1 MVALEEVPIVHYYID
16 CRENKI
22 FEISEPLLEL
32 LKYPKEEFINQE
44 LEFFF
49 DKINF
54 PIKSSMLFDKE
65 HEGIFLNRFN
75 SPYRAIMKGISMESY
90 ARIEFLL
97 VEDFTES
104 DSLKGI
110 YQLVKNSLQPM
121 AIYDA
126 HELKLI
132 YSNCSFSKLF
142 GCDPDNNKALDKA
155 ILQGKIGLLPKEY
168 ECLMESV
175 IKKCK
180 PLHKKIYIR
189 KHGDALIKFSDISLI
204 PIAPQDRVEYII
216 FSLEDICQVNEQ
228 KDLIQKEKESLYSI
242 INYLDIPMLH
252 LSYPE
257 LRLMR
262 INHCASKLFKELFN
276 VISPIYIYDIL
287 TLGIEDYSFI
297 INDLENIQETKYY
310 KSIHIGKKI
319 FNIICQ
325 PHKNIDDNILEIIII
340 FIDVTEEV
348 EKRDEI
354 SNLLKAQ
361 EEFFAFISHEFK
373 TPITV
378 TLSAVQVMEFS
389 GREEAS
395 PLIKKYINKIK
406 KSAFQQ
412 LRLVNNLLD
421 ISRADS
427 GYLKI
432 NRKNIDLVEV
442 TRVIIDSIELY
453 AKEKGI
459 DIVFNSAI
467 DPLIMALDEE
477 KYERILL
484 NLLSNAIKFTPSGK
498 NIYVDISEK
507 GGKAVISVKDEG
519 IGIPKDKLKYI
530 FERYAQVN
538 PSYSHLTTA
547 SSQENNLYSLSDS
560 SYSHENNFLI
570 RNHEGTG
577 IGLCLAKLM
586 TKALGGDI
594 VVFSEVGK
602 GATFLVHLPKL
613 LVQEE
618 NGLMGRDV
626 DYLDDRL
633 MRNINIEFSNL
644 ETS

>member
-1 MVALEEVPIVHYYID
+1 MVALEQVPIVHYYIN

-22 FEISEPLLEL
+22 LEISDPLLGL
-32 LKYPKEEFINQE
+32 LKYSKEEIVQRE
-44 LEFFF
+44 LEYFFE
-49 DKINF
+49 KINF
-54 PIKSSMLFDKE
+54 SLSNSILFGKE
-65 HEGIFLNRFN
+65 YKGIFFN
-75 SPYRAIMKGISMESY
+75 KFNKAYRAVIKAEAINSY
-90 ARIEFLL
+90 TRIEFSL
-97 VEDFTES
+97 VEDLTEA

-110 YQLVKNSLQPM
+110 YQLVKNSLQSM

-126 HELKLI
+126 IELKLI
-132 YSNCSFSKLF
+132 YYNDSFYKLF
-142 GCDPDNNKALDKA
+142 CGDSDNKKPLEKS
-155 ILQGKIGLLPKEY
+155 ILQGKIGLKPEEY
-168 ECLMESV
+168 EYVMDSV
-175 IKKCK
+175 IEKCK
-180 PLHKKIYIR
+180 PLHKNIYIR
-189 KHGDALIKFSDISLI
+189 KHKDTLFKFSNISLI
-204 PIAPQDRVEYII
+204 PLVPNDRTEYII
-216 FSLEDICQVNEQ
+216 FSLEDICVVEEQ
-228 KDLIQKEKESLYSI
+228 KETLNKEKESVYSI
-242 INYLDIPMLH
+242 INYLDIPMIH
-252 LSYPE
+252 LSSKE
-257 LRLMR
+257 LKVLK
-262 INHCASKLFKELFN
+262 INHCACRLFKELFN
-276 VISPIYIYDIL
+276 VAAPIYIKDIF
-287 TLGIEDYSFI
+287 TTGTEDYSFI
-297 INDLENIQETKYY
+297 INDLENIEETKCY
-310 KSIHIGKKI
+310 KSIHIAKKI

-325 PHKNIDDNILEIIII
+325 PHKGISGKTLEIIII

-354 SNLLKAQ
+354 INLLKAQ

-378 TLSAVQVMEFS
+378 TLSAIQVMEFN
-389 GREEAS
+389 GREEIS
-395 PLIKKYINKIK
+395 PLIKKYVNKIK

-459 DIVFNSAI
+459 DIIFRSAI
-467 DPLIMALDEE
+467 NPMIMALDEE

-498 NIYVDISEK
+498 RIYVDISEHE
-507 GGKAVISVKDEG
+507 GKALISVKDEG

-538 PSYSHLTTA
+538 PSYAQVNPSYA
-547 SSQENNLYSLSDS
+547 QVNP
-560 SYSHENNFLI
+560 SYSHDNTSYSEESTFLI

-594 VVFSEVGK
+594 VAFSEVGR
-602 GATFLVHLPKL
+602 GATFLIQIPKL
-613 LVQEE
+613 MVQEE
-618 NGLMGRDV
+618 KSLLDRDI

>member
-1 MVALEEVPIVHYYID
+1 MVALKQEPLVHYYID

-22 FEISEPLLEL
+22 LEISDPLLEL
-32 LKYPKEEFINQE
+32 LKYTKAEMIHQE
-44 LEFFF
+44 LENFF
-49 DKINF
+49 DKINL
-54 PIKSSMLFDKE
+54 PLRYSRLLGKK
-65 HEGIFLNRFN
+65 HKGIFLNKFN
-75 SPYRAIMKGISMESY
+75 EPYRAVITAELVNGY
-90 ARIEFLL
+90 TRIEFSL
-97 VEDFTES
+97 VEDLTEY
-104 DSLKGI
+104 DGLKGI
-110 YQLVKNSLQPM
+110 YQFVKNSLQPM
-121 AIYDA
+121 AIYEAD
-126 HELKLI
+126 ELKLI
-132 YSNCSFSKLF
+132 YSNDSFYKLF
-142 GCDPDNNKALDKA
+142 GGDRDRNKPLDKS
-155 ILQGKIGLLPKEY
+155 ILQGKIGLNPEEY
-168 ECLMESV
+168 EYLIESI

-180 PLHKKIYIR
+180 PLHKSVYIR
-189 KHGDALIKFSDISLI
+189 KIGSTLFRYSNLSLI
-204 PIAPQDRVEYII
+204 PITPMDRTEYII
-216 FSLEDICQVNEQ
+216 FSLEDICEVKEQ
-228 KDLIQKEKESLYSI
+228 KEILYKEKESLYSI
-242 INYLDIPMLH
+242 INYLDIPMIH
-252 LSYPE
+252 FSYPD
-257 LRLMR
+257 LKLMR
-262 INHCASKLFKELFN
+262 INHCAGKLFKELFN
-276 VISPIYIYDIL
+276 VMAPLYVYDIFTTGL
-287 TLGIEDYSFI
+287 EDYSFI
-297 INDLENIQETKYY
+297 IKDLEKIEETNYY
-310 KSIHIGKKI
+310 KNIHIGKKV

-325 PHKNIDDNILEIIII
+325 PHKNVKSMVLEIIII
-340 FIDVTEEV
+340 FLDVTEEV

-354 SNLLKAQ
+354 TNLLKAQ

-378 TLSAVQVMEFS
+378 TLSAVQVMEFN
-389 GREEAS
+389 GREELP
-395 PLIKKYINKIK
+395 PLTKKYINKIK

-459 DIVFNSAI
+459 EIIFKAAVT
-467 DPLIMALDEE
+467 PMIMALDEE

-498 NIYVDISEK
+498 RIYVDVSEK
-507 GGKAVISVKDEG
+507 EGRAVISVKDEG

-538 PSYSHLTTA
+538 PSYAQLNPSY
-547 SSQENNLYSLSDS
+547 SQENT
-560 SYSHENNFLI
+560 FLI

-594 VVFSEVGK
+594 VAFSEVGR
-602 GATFLVHLPKL
+602 GATFLVQLPKL

-618 NGLMGRDV
+618 KSLMGREI